1 MINKGK
7 IMSLPK
13 NLLLTA
19 LLASSAVFSAIANA
33 GVVDTIEAPTGYFV
47 PDASDTYSSPYYR
60 GNGSD
65 WSWTHNAIASSF
77 TTASLNI
84 SAFDVDFT
92 SSGYLGERDM
102 IQAYDTNTS
111 TWLDLGYLSGA
122 NDIYSFT
129 NFDLDYTTWVDEIQA
144 GLQVRMLIDLNDE
157 GWYVTLAKSVLT
169 TDGEDAGNPNPG
181 TTVPVPA
188 AAWLFGSAMAGLIG
202 LRRRK
207 SA

>member
-1 MINKGK
+1 MN
-7 IMSLPK
+7 SLTKLVLPAMLVTSVWFC
-13 NLLLTA
+13 NAAT
-19 LLASSAVFSAIANA
+19 A
-33 GVVDTIEAPTGYFV
+33 GVVDTIETPAGYFV
-47 PDASDTYSSPYYR
+47 PNATETYNSPYYR
-60 GNGSD
+60 GNGED

-92 SSGYLGERDM
+92 SSGYLGERDL
-102 IQAYDTNTS
+102 IQAYDTNTT
-111 TWLDLGYLSGA
+111 TWIDLGYLSGA

-129 NFDLDYTTWVDEIQA
+129 NFDLDYTTWVDEISA
-144 GLQVRMLIDLNDE
+144 GLQVRMLIDLNNE

-188 AAWLFGSAMAGLIG
+188 AAWLFGSVMTAFIG

-207 SA
+207 AA